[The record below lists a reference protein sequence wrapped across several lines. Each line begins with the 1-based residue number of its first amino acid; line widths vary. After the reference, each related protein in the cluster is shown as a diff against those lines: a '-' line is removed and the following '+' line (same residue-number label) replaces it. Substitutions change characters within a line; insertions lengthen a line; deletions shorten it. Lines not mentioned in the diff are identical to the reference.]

1 MVAVIKTGHSI
12 RRIFQYNENKVTQGI
27 AECIGAMNYPI
38 DSEKMTDTMKLNR
51 LLNQAKL
58 NERVTRNSI
67 HISLNFDPK
76 DKSLDRESLMEIA
89 ESYMTKIGFGDQ
101 PFLVYRH
108 DDAGHPH
115 IHIVSVKVRPD
126 GSRIDMQNIGR
137 NQSEKARIEIEKS
150 FGLTVA
156 DESKRQERFRPR
168 PVDVQKVQY
177 ARIDTGWAIGN
188 VLETVLEKY
197 RYSSLPELNAILK
210 QYNVLADRGSEKSRV
225 YKFEGLLY
233 RIIDESGKPIGV
245 PIKASSFY
253 NAPTLKFLKERFEEN
268 RSKKVIFKSRAKMTI
283 DHVLGKKPAN
293 LDDFCKSLEKQGIH
307 CAIRKN
313 ENGNIYGITYV
324 DHITKCVFNGSDL
337 GKLYSAKGIQDNF
350 VHKKVLYP
358 MITSEPKLS
367 SWKIQRSDLT
377 GFNGVERHV
386 DPLGPDKNKDIIYS
400 LIQPEQVYGNTP
412 SQFKNK
418 RRKKKRR
425 AIKQI

>member
-12 RRIFQYNENKVTQGI
+12 RRIFHYNENKVKEGL
-27 AECIGAMNYPI
+27 AECIGAVNYPI
-38 DSEKMTDTMKLNR
+38 DVQKMTDTMKLNR

-58 NERVTRNSI
+58 NERVSRNSV

-76 DKSLDRESLMEIA
+76 DKTLDRESLMEIA

-101 PFLVYRH
+101 PFLAYRH

-115 IHIVSVKVRPD
+115 IHLVSVKVKPD

-156 DESKRQERFRPR
+156 CESKRQDSFRLR
-168 PVDVQKVQY
+168 AVDVQKVQY
-177 ARIDTGWAIGN
+177 GRIDTRRAIGN

-225 YKFEGLLY
+225 FKFEGLLY
-233 RIIDESGKPIGV
+233 RTIDESGKPIGV

-253 NAPTLKFLKERFEEN
+253 NAPTLKFLKERFEGN
-268 RSKKVIFKSRAKMTI
+268 RSKKVLYKSRTKSTI
-283 DHVLGKKPAN
+283 DHVLKKKPAN

-313 ENGNIYGITYV
+313 ENGKLYGITYV

-337 GKLYSAKGIQDNF
+337 GKLYSAKGIQERW
-350 VHKKVLYP
+350 
-358 MITSEPKLS
+358 ITKLELDQIVTPPLKPS
-367 SWKIQRSDLT
+367 AWKDQRSQLA
-377 GFNGVERHV
+377 GFNVSESSV
-386 DPLGPDKNKDIIYS
+386 DPLGSKKNNDIIHS
-400 LIQPEQVYGNTP
+400 LIQSEQVYGNTP
-412 SQFKNK
+412 YQFKNK
-418 RRKKKRR
+418 RRKRKRR
-425 AIKQI
+425 TIKQT

>member
-12 RRIFQYNENKVTQGI
+12 RRIFQYNENKVKQGL
-27 AECIGAMNYPI
+27 AECIGAINYPI
-38 DSEKMTDTMKLNR
+38 DAQKMTDTMKLNR

-58 NERVTRNSI
+58 NERVTRNSV

-76 DKSLDRESLMEIA
+76 EKSLDRESLMEIA

-115 IHIVSVKVRPD
+115 IHLISVKVRPD

-137 NQSEKARIEIEKS
+137 NQSEKARTEIEKS

-156 DESKRQERFRPR
+156 GESKRQERFRLR

-177 ARIDTGWAIGN
+177 GCIDTRWAITN
-188 VLETVLEKY
+188 VLNAVLEKY

-210 QYNVLADRGSEKSRV
+210 QYNVLADRGSERSRV
-225 YKFEGLLY
+225 FKFEGLLY

-253 NAPTLKFLKERFEEN
+253 NAPTLKFLKVRFEEN
-268 RSKKVIFKSRAKMTI
+268 RSKKVLYKLRTKSTI
-283 DHVLGKKPAN
+283 DHVLKKKPAN
-293 LDDFCKSLEKQGIH
+293 LDDFCKFLEKHGIH
-307 CAIRKN
+307 GAIRKN

-337 GKLYSAKGIQDNF
+337 GKLYSVKGIQERC
-350 VHKKVLYP
+350 
-358 MITSEPKLS
+358 ITKLELDQIVTPPLKPS
-367 SWKIQRSDLT
+367 AWKDQRSQLT
-377 GFNGVERHV
+377 GFNVSESPV
-386 DPLGPDKNKDIIYS
+386 DQLRSEKNNDIIYS
-400 LIQPEQVYGNTP
+400 LIQPEQVYGNVP
-412 SQFKNK
+412 HQLKNK
-418 RRKKKRR
+418 PRKRKRR

>member
-12 RRIFQYNENKVTQGI
+12 RRIFQYNENKVKLGL
-27 AECIGAMNYPI
+27 AECIGAVNYPI
-38 DSEKMTDTMKLNR
+38 DAEKMTDNMKLNR

-67 HISLNFDPK
+67 HISLNFDHK

-115 IHIVSVKVRPD
+115 IHLVSVKVRPD

-137 NQSEKARIEIEKS
+137 IQSEKARIEIEKS

-156 DESKRQERFRPR
+156 GERKRQESFRLR
-168 PVDVQKVQY
+168 SVDVQKVQY
-177 ARIDTGWAIGN
+177 GRIDTRRAIGN

-197 RYSSLPELNAILK
+197 RYCSLPELNAILK
-210 QYNVLADRGSEKSRV
+210 QYNILADRGSEKSRV
-225 YKFEGLLY
+225 FKYEGLLY
-233 RIIDESGKPIGV
+233 RTIDESGKPIGI

-268 RSKKVIFKSRAKMTI
+268 RSKKVLYKSRTKSTI
-283 DHVLGKKPAN
+283 DHVLKKNAAN

-337 GKLYSAKGIQDNF
+337 GKLYSAKGIQERCAQKIVSDP
-350 VHKKVLYP
+350 VSGL
-358 MITSEPKLS
+358 KLS
-367 SWKIQRSDLT
+367 VWKDQRSQLT
-377 GFNGVERHV
+377 VFNVSESPVE
-386 DPLGPDKNKDIIYS
+386 PLRSMKINDIIYS

-412 SQFKNK
+412 YQLKNK
-418 RRKKKRR
+418 RRKRKRQ